1 MIPVLASEGGVVNE
15 VRILVQGVTKDAEAF
30 GAFMKSEAEVLE
42 EAEPGTLLMEVFL
55 DPVSGTSVVHERYAD
70 ADAFLTHSERLMQ
83 GKGFQRFLEL
93 FEIKRMTFL
102 APIADERVATVAAQL
117 NALRVSPVAGFSR

>member
-1 MIPVLASEGGVVNE
+1 MINE

-30 GAFMKSEAEVLE
+30 GAFMKSEAEALE
-42 EAEPGTLLMEVFL
+42 EAELGTLLMEVFL
-55 DPVSGTSVVHERYAD
+55 DPASGAVVVHERYAD

-83 GKGFQRFLEL
+83 GDRLQRFLEL

-102 APIADERVATVAAQL
+102 APIEDERVATVAAQL
-117 NALRVSPVAGFSR
+117 HAIRVSPVAGFAR

>member
-1 MIPVLASEGGVVNE
+1 MVNE

-30 GAFMKSEAEVLE
+30 GALMKSEAAALE
-42 EAEPGTLLMEVFL
+42 TTEPGIMLVEVFV
-55 DPVSGTSVVHERYAD
+55 DPASGAVVVHERYAD

-83 GKGFQRFLEL
+83 GERFQRWLEL

-102 APIADERVATVAAQL
+102 APIEDERVATVAAQL
-117 NALRVSPVAGFSR
+117 NALQVSPVAGFAR

>member
-1 MIPVLASEGGVVNE
+1 MNE

-30 GAFMKSEAEVLE
+30 GAFMKSVAKALE
-42 EAEPGTLLMEVFL
+42 EAELGTLLMEVFL
-55 DPVSGTSVVHERYAD
+55 DPASGAVVVLERYAD

-83 GKGFQRFLEL
+83 GDQFQRFLEL

-102 APIADERVATVAAQL
+102 APIEDERVATVAAQL
-117 NALRVSPVAGFSR
+117 NALRASPVAGFAR

>member
-1 MIPVLASEGGVVNE
+1 MNE
-15 VRILVQGVTKDAEAF
+15 VRILVQGVTKDPEAF
-30 GAFMKSEAEVLE
+30 GAFMKSEAEALE

-55 DPVSGTSVVHERYAD
+55 DPASGVVAVHERYAD

-83 GKGFQRFLEL
+83 GESFQRFLEL

-102 APIADERVATVAAQL
+102 APIEDERVATVAAQL
-117 NALRVSPVAGFSR
+117 NALRLSPVAGFAR